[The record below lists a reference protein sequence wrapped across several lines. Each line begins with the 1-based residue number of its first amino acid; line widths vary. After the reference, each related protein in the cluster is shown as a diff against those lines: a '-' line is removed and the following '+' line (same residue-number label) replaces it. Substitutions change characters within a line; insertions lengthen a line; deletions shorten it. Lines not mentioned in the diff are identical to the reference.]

1 MKVLLRNFLVLF
13 RRFRLAMTLNV
24 LGLSVAF
31 TTFMV
36 ILMQWQY
43 DMDFDKETPNSE
55 RIFRVDRYFEDGTQ
69 QAVFARPFAELLSQA
84 SPHIEGVALRN
95 AFGNTVFFL
104 LDDGQGEQHGYQE
117 TMISVSP
124 SFPKVFSFKMLEG
137 SADVLNEP
145 NQVLTP
151 ASMARKFFGNESAVG
166 KRLNTDFLRF
176 VKNGVYYVG
185 GVFEDFPANTSVSN
199 TLYCSFNND
208 NKTAWNNWNY
218 NFYILLDDP
227 ASAEG
232 MEETMIAYAQ
242 RMNSDMEAWAADNII
257 VTPLRDLHFR
267 TNAIFDNT
275 PKAERSTVILL
286 FTIAWVVLI
295 IAAINFTN
303 FSTALA
309 PVRMRCI
316 NTQRVL
322 GCTVGEMRRALI
334 GEAVIISFSAY
345 LFSLF
350 WLYLFGKSSL
360 VSLVATPVAITDQ
373 IGLVLLTALISV
385 GIGIAAGAYPAYYMT
400 SFQPALV
407 LKGAFGLSPAGRRL
421 RSLLLGFQ
429 FVASFAL
436 IIGALFMFLQ
446 NRYTQKT
453 SLGYDKD
460 ALVLAD
466 LSNKTRGSREAV
478 KSSLAAIPGVEGVT
492 FSRDILS
499 GSDDYMKWGRDFKGE
514 YVDFVVLPVDYTYL
528 RTLGISVEQGRDF
541 LASDAREGRDGGSLI
556 MNHTAAQQY
565 GIGVGD
571 VIEGMP
577 VVGIIPDIH
586 FASMRREI
594 GPMAFLAAGSY
605 WYSPNYLYIKLHP
618 GTDLFAARDQIA
630 SVLSSFDPDYPF
642 DLRFYD
648 TVLENLYQSER
659 SLGTLVFLFSLLA
672 IFISI
677 VGVFGLVVFDSEYK
691 RKEIG
696 IRKVMGATTQE
707 ILWMFNRSYL
717 RMLSI
722 CFVIATPLAWYAVH
736 AWLQNFA
743 YKTPMY
749 VWVYAAA
756 FVIVALI
763 TIATV
768 TYQNWRAA
776 NANPV
781 ESIKTE

>member
-36 ILMQWQY
+36 ILMQWRY
-43 DMDFDKETPNSE
+43 DTTFDEATPRSE
-55 RIFRVDRYFEDGTQ
+55 RIFRVDAMFGDRGQ
-69 QAVFARPFAELLSQA
+69 GAIISRPVAELFIQS
-84 SPHIEGVALRN
+84 SPHIQAGALLRP
-95 AFGNTVFFL
+95 
-104 LDDGQGEQHGYQE
+104 QGEDLLFKSEVGE
-117 TMISVSP
+117 GNLRSFKDVLFKASP
-124 SFPKVFSFKMLEG
+124 SFPELFGFRMLEG
-137 SADVLNEP
+137 SANALEDP
-145 NQVLTP
+145 NQVLIP
-151 ASMARKFFGNESAVG
+151 ESLARKVFGNESAVG
-166 KRLNTDFLRF
+166 KRLGTEFRTLSDNEA
-176 VKNGVYYVG
+176 YYVG
-185 GVFEDFPANTSVSN
+185 GVFEDFPVGSSLRNGIYASLDEAGKGKWRS
-199 TLYCSFNND
+199 
-208 NKTAWNNWNY
+208 WNY

-227 ASAEG
+227 SSASGLIDNFLAYTDK
-232 MEETMIAYAQ
+232 MELEYDIRNA
-242 RMNSDMEAWAADNII
+242 NPLVI
-257 VTPLRDLHFR
+257 TPLRDLHFQ
-267 TNAIFDNT
+267 TSIMYDPI
-275 PKAERSTVILL
+275 PKIEHSTVILL
-286 FTIAWVVLI
+286 MTIAWVMLI

-322 GCTVGEMRRALI
+322 GGSVGELRRALV
-334 GEAVIISFSAY
+334 GEAVLLSFAAY
-345 LFSLF
+345 LLSLY
-350 WLYLFGKSSL
+350 WLYLFGLSPL
-360 VSLVATPVAITDQ
+360 VSLVPASVVMTEH
-373 IGLVLLTALISV
+373 IGLLLFTAAVSV
-385 GIGIAAGAYPAYYMT
+385 ILGVAAGAYPAYYLT

-421 RSLLLGFQ
+421 RSVLLGIQ

-446 NRYTQKT
+446 NRYTRT
-453 SLGYDKD
+453 APLGYDKD
-460 ALVLAD
+460 ALLVAD
-466 LSNKTRGSREAV
+466 LSAKMQGSKEAIR
-478 KSSLAAIPGVEGVT
+478 SSLAGIAGVDGAT
-492 FSRDILS
+492 FAQNIIS
-499 GSDDYMKWGRDFKGE
+499 GSDDYQNWGRSYKDENINFS
-514 YVDFVVLPVDYTYL
+514 VLPVDYQFL
-528 RTLGISVEQGRDF
+528 RVLGIPVEEGRDF
-541 LASDAREGRDGGSLI
+541 LPSDVQGNGGEGSVIFNQTAKQHFGLEVGGDAGGLPIVGFVRDVNYMS
-556 MNHTAAQQY
+556 MRH
-565 GIGVGD
+565 
-571 VIEGMP
+571 VIE
-577 VVGIIPDIH
+577 
-586 FASMRREI
+586 
-594 GPMAFLAAGSY
+594 PMAFLVTDGARQ
-605 WYSPNYLYIKLHP
+605 WTPYLYIKLHP

-696 IRKVMGATTQE
+696 IRKVMGATTGE
-707 ILWMFNRSYL
+707 ILLMFNRVYL
-717 RMLSI
+717 RMLI
-722 CFVIATPLAWYAVH
+722 VCFIIAVPLAWYAVH

-756 FVIVALI
+756 FVIVAVI